1 MTARVFMLLFSSA
14 GLVASA
20 LGAQVVPSA
29 AATSARSPTSPAP
42 EKVVRRAHLWMANGQ
57 RGGGWTEIAVAS
69 RDKSA
74 RVSINFADGS
84 GLGVIA
90 WSIAEG
96 ECGGAGRLVA
106 AKRAAPPVANAGSF
120 VVLATAP
127 ALDDSKD
134 YSFFLDWMSARV
146 ANKKSRRGICLALA
160 KDAATH

>member
-29 AATSARSPTSPAP
+29 AAASAKSPTS
-42 EKVVRRAHLWMANGQ
+42 EKVVRRAHLWMTNGQ

-96 ECGGAGRLVA
+96 ECGGAGTLVA

-127 ALDDSKD
+127 ALDDSMD
-134 YSFFLDWMSARV
+134 YSFFLDWMGARV
-146 ANKKSRRGICLALA
+146 TNKKQRHGVCLTLA